1 MSAQVGRETFPNI
14 RSKFMVRFSKLAL
27 SRSAM
32 KCMVENGEAGDQVLD
47 LTMNLL
53 LILGKVSPANLH

>member
-1 MSAQVGRETFPNI
+1 
-14 RSKFMVRFSKLAL
+14 MVRFSKLAL

-32 KCMVENGEAGDQVLD
+32 KCMVENGEAGDQVPD